1 MVLREVKPLN
11 AKQWKQLT
19 DALTAGPT
27 PEQRQFRLEALEI
40 ANNYGK
46 KRIKIIGLSAH
57 IDPGKI
63 IYKKLKS

>member
-11 AKQWKQLT
+11 AKQWEQLT

-40 ANNYGK
+40 AK
-46 KRIKIIGLSAH
+46 QLREEK
-57 IDPGKI
+57 D
-63 IYKKLKS
+63 